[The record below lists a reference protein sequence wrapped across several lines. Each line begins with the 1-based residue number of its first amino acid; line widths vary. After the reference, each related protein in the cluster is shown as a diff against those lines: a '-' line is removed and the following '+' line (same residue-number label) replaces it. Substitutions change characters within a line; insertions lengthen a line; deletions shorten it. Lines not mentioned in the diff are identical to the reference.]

1 MTRSCVTSLVPV
13 EAVIDAVA
21 MTWNDPV
28 PYQTG
33 GARVAS
39 DPAVILRS
47 MKQRGVRLEGLAEEK
62 LRLRLKICVK
72 RGWLSLTQSVA
83 VREHLLKR

>member
-1 MTRSCVTSLVPV
+1 M
-13 EAVIDAVA
+13 
-21 MTWNDPV
+21 
-28 PYQTG
+28 
-33 GARVAS
+33 AS